1 MLEKEHSSMTVCVCA
16 TACATELKRTGDVV
30 VTAEAVSQHELSP
43 TAARPHMCSEHSR
56 ADEHGLNNESL
67 SQVDHALVM

>member
-30 VTAEAVSQHELSP
+30 VIGAVSQHELSR

-56 ADEHGLNNESL
+56 ADEHGLNNEAL